1 MLIQSEEV
9 QSMGQ
14 DGEEEPTESPTPTI
28 DSYNPTREL
37 TSEEARIRDAKN
49 RINSA
54 KSNYDREWKAFQEP
68 LQNAMDAYILV
79 QDQTVNIGRFDG
91 ADVESE
97 ALQQVGFDPN
107 LESKVEI
114 TLNFE
119 DGSFTFKIMVGIP
132 ISEYSILLQPDMTKK
147 SKLWGTQRRL
157 VKGHA
162 GIGIKSSIYSSKQIA
177 VNQNQ
182 GLDVISGIL
191 IASSTSTT
199 MKSMTRAIHA

>member
-1 MLIQSEEV
+1 M
-9 QSMGQ
+9 
-14 DGEEEPTESPTPTI
+14 
-28 DSYNPTREL
+28 
-37 TSEEARIRDAKN
+37 EAFR
-49 RINSA
+49 
-54 KSNYDREWKAFQEP
+54 EP

-107 LESKVEI
+107 LENKVEI
-114 TLNFE
+114 TLNLRM
-119 DGSFTFKIMVGIP
+119 GFTFRDHGWGIP

-162 GIGIKSSIYSSKQIA
+162 GIESSHR
-177 VNQNQ
+177 
-182 GLDVISGIL
+182 
-191 IASSTSTT
+191 STLQS
-199 MKSMTRAIHA
+199 RLR